1 MCGDQK
7 AMICQRGDTDGFGI
21 GACRRITA
29 RLILEP

>member
-21 GACRRITA
+21 GRVPGITA